1 VTKYFSNPFL
11 GLFFIRMD
19 NPCNKSAKLNFW
31 FKTVLGMIPNVL
43 FYVRIKTYTSAQD
56 MGRKKKD
63 RNERRRAERRGGGW
77 R

>member
-1 VTKYFSNPFL
+1 LVQNCVGYDSKRF
-11 GLFFIRMD
+11 
-19 NPCNKSAKLNFW
+19 
-31 FKTVLGMIPNVL
+31 